1 MQSFSFNRILLLVI
15 GLWPYQ
21 RTKFTRFQ
29 CICCFTILTSSIIFQ
44 LTRLITSKCTA
55 NLICEVFSSVSF
67 FIVSLAK
74 YNSFCINTGAIKDI
88 LIQLEHVRNQ
98 LKDKNEVAIIDEYT
112 YNARQYSIGLTILCA
127 FFTFVFITLQYF
139 PSILIFPVLS
149 KNVSQSR
156 HVPIKMEYFI
166 DQEKYF
172 NLILLHVNVTFCI
185 ALVSILSI
193 GTMLI
198 TYFIFT
204 CGMFK
209 ITCYRIKR
217 ALNCNIQRNVTT
229 KRKNLIVED
238 IKYAVE
244 IHLQAMKLTTH
255 IMSIFETM
263 IFLLIVF
270 GVICLALNLF
280 ELFEM
285 MSSEINMEKFILPV
299 VNVAISI
306 IYMFISNYIGQNII
320 DHNNDVFHTA

>member
-1 MQSFSFNRILLLVI
+1 MKLLL
-15 GLWPYQ
+15 
-21 RTKFTRFQ
+21 
-29 CICCFTILTSSIIFQ
+29 
-44 LTRLITSKCTA
+44 
-55 NLICEVFSSVSF
+55 
-67 FIVSLAK
+67 IVNK
-74 YNSFCINTGAIKDI
+74 IKDI

-209 ITCYRIKR
+209 ITWYEY
-217 ALNCNIQRNVTT
+217 
-229 KRKNLIVED
+229 RKNHSNINT
-238 IKYAVE
+238 
-244 IHLQAMKLTTH
+244 MKLTTH

-280 ELFEM
+280 EVSLLF
-285 MSSEINMEKFILPV
+285 LY
-299 VNVAISI
+299 I

-320 DHNNDVFHTA
+320 DHNNDKIIKQKFLIKCVYVHIDRYTAQWYESPLQIQKMILFLLQKGIKEFTLNVGGLFNASMECFAMVR